1 MLLFAA
7 RLHSPCEPNKLRDR
21 LVRASREGQL
31 AITFNPNESNRRLFS
46 LHLIGPH
53 GI

>member
-1 MLLFAA
+1 MGGTAGFSGVLLFAA

-31 AITFNPNESNRRLFS
+31 ARD
-46 LHLIGPH
+46 HL
-53 GI
+53 